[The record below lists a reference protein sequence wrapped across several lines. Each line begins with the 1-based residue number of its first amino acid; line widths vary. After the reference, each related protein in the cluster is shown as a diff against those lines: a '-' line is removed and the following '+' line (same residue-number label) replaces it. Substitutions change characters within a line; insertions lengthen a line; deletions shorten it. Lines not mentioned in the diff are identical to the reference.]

1 MKKEL
6 SEKQLEAKRIF
17 SQIVQIDMTEV
28 PVDCVNKYGHE
39 YTHTCV
45 MCKVNGTKYIQ
56 LSTLDHH
63 CERFFQVREKMVRC
77 MNNDFLYC
85 RRGGNYQYRGHVIR
99 LIRVSTV
106 MRYKD
111 EALQYIREREPDD
124 YTALRNIFKTL
135 EDEAVELPEITID
148 KAILFQSQTLYL
160 KRFRLLQ
167 EDAHERRKEK
177 ARKLLEGLK
186 NEQKN
191 QEDETLKD
199 LVSKIESMGWDV
211 TLSIKPV

>member
-1 MKKEL
+1 M
-6 SEKQLEAKRIF
+6 F
-17 SQIVQIDMTEV
+17 
-28 PVDCVNKYGHE
+28 
-39 YTHTCV
+39 
-45 MCKVNGTKYIQ
+45 
-56 LSTLDHH
+56 
-63 CERFFQVREKMVRC
+63 
-77 MNNDFLYC
+77 
-85 RRGGNYQYRGHVIR
+85 
-99 LIRVSTV
+99 
-106 MRYKD
+106 RYAEKD